1 VDPLG
6 ELGYLI
12 WQWLAGVAGEPG
24 FFSGLFIGVVGFALV
39 AFIVFR
45 VNTWW
50 KKVTTPFKPQSVTQK
65 TSKTP
70 AQVVGSSCSTFLL
83 GLLVFVC
90 IVSLL
95 IEILRP
101 GTLLKVL
108 RALGLSI

>member
-12 WQWLAGVAGEPG
+12 WQWLVGVAGEPG

-65 TSKTP
+65 TSQTP

-90 IVSLL
+90 IISLL

-108 RALGLSI
+108 QALGLSI